1 MKHFSILACV
11 AVLAVASPGLAQAQ
25 VDGPAVAR
33 LGTVEFQPCTLKAQ
47 GLPMTVAARCAD
59 LRVPEDHAQPG
70 GRMLDIPVAWIPS
83 SGRRA
88 AADPVLL
95 LAGGP
100 GQSAL
105 DVFASVE
112 PAFRDLQR
120 ERDVILVD
128 QRGTGRAN
136 TLACPQTMRD
146 PRWNSTEIVG
156 ADTARE
162 MTRACLAEIRD
173 ADPRLYTTSDYIADL
188 EFARKALGIG
198 QFNLVGVS
206 YGTRVA
212 LEYLR
217 RHPSSLRS
225 VVLDSVVPPTL
236 ILGTDHA
243 RNLDAAIDRQFAQCA
258 ADKVCSERFGQPRAK
273 LDALLERLRAQ
284 PVEVTYMDPLSGER
298 RTDRLTA
305 EAVASVVR
313 LHAYAPQ
320 QFAMVPMLLAEA
332 AQGRYEVLMSQ
343 ARMIEQMLGDSISVG
358 LSLSVSCAEDAP
370 LLKVDPADEGTVLGT
385 AFVEFVRAQCEVW
398 PRGRMPADFHAPVES
413 SHPVLI
419 LSGEFDPVT
428 PRRYGD
434 EVARSLPR
442 SRHLVL
448 RGQGHS
454 VMRVGCVPRLMA
466 EFVARADATG
476 LDAGCLDQLTYV
488 PPFTGPYGW
497 EP

>member
-47 GLPMTVAARCAD
+47 GLPMTVAARCAN

-313 LHAYAPQ
+313 LHA
-320 QFAMVPMLLAEA
+320 
-332 AQGRYEVLMSQ
+332 
-343 ARMIEQMLGDSISVG
+343 
-358 LSLSVSCAEDAP
+358 
-370 LLKVDPADEGTVLGT
+370 
-385 AFVEFVRAQCEVW
+385 
-398 PRGRMPADFHAPVES
+398 
-413 SHPVLI
+413 
-419 LSGEFDPVT
+419 
-428 PRRYGD
+428 
-434 EVARSLPR
+434 
-442 SRHLVL
+442 
-448 RGQGHS
+448 
-454 VMRVGCVPRLMA
+454 
-466 EFVARADATG
+466 
-476 LDAGCLDQLTYV
+476 
-488 PPFTGPYGW
+488 
-497 EP
+497 